1 MITIILVIIEMIAA
15 IIKLKY
21 CDPIKKND
29 MGMIS
34 KKKALKRIKNFL
46 LTTFFPKEP
55 L

>member
-1 MITIILVIIEMIAA
+1 MILVIIEIVAA

-29 MGMIS
+29 IGMIS

-46 LTTFFPKEP
+46 LTTFYLKEP